1 MNNKFLLLLTATAI
15 ATIPAYSQA
24 KNVILFIG
32 DGAGI
37 SSLNAA
43 SISGYGLPQALY
55 IQKMQHLALADT
67 STAKEWVTD
76 AAASASAWATGKK
89 GRNGVMSM
97 SPDAEKD
104 IRDGEIYKTVM
115 EYAMEQDLS
124 TGIISNDGVAGAAVS
139 AFYAHHNNRGKA
151 GEIFQQA
158 LNAKFGKGPN
168 VIIGSGR
175 KQITDQTTA
184 LGHNLAADIKARGYA
199 YLDSMASLAEFDKNN
214 DRVIALFDDNQFNF
228 NTAVQQA
235 VARLSKNPKGFLLIA
250 HSDCHTGK
258 TRTSLQRLIDFDKAV
273 AATGEQMKSD
283 TLILFT
289 ADHSYDLRI
298 KGEALTE
305 TSKASDHSA
314 ITMAGAQGDQ
324 ALAVPSTPVALRLG
338 TLHLWGFQY
347 AMLDTGKISSS
358 NGTAI
363 AGAIGYSLVRDLS
376 LTVNYRAGL
385 VKLGTLGRE

>member
-1 MNNKFLLLLTATAI
+1 MKSKALLITLAALSAAM
-15 ATIPAYSQA
+15 PAFPQA
-24 KNVILFIG
+24 KNVIVFIG

-43 SISGYGLPQALY
+43 SIYGYGKPQALY
-55 IQKMQHLALADT
+55 IQKMPHLALADT

-76 AAASASAWATGKK
+76 AAASASAWATGHK

-97 SPDAEKD
+97 SPDAERD
-104 IRDGEIYKTVM
+104 VRDGEIYKTVM
-115 EYAMEQDLS
+115 EFAMEQGLS
-124 TGIISNDGVAGAAVS
+124 TGVISNDGVAGAAVS

-158 LNAKFGKGPN
+158 LHPKFGKGPD

-175 KQITDQTTA
+175 KQITDQTAA
-184 LGHNLAADIKARGYA
+184 LGHNLAADIKASGHV
-199 YLDSMASLAEFDKNN
+199 YLDSMAALAELDKSN
-214 DRVIALFDDNQFNF
+214 DRVIALFDDAQFDF
-228 NTAVQQA
+228 NAAVQQA

-258 TRTSLQRLIDFDKAV
+258 TRTSLSRLVELDKAV
-273 AATGEQMKSD
+273 AVAGEQLKNN

-305 TSKASDHSA
+305 TSKASDHTK
-314 ITMAGAQGDQ
+314 ITSIVSLEDEHTAEEVPLLAMGPGSERINGFMSNTDVFRILMGNFGWNAVMARQ
-324 ALAVPSTPVALRLG
+324 
-338 TLHLWGFQY
+338 
-347 AMLDTGKISSS
+347 
-358 NGTAI
+358 
-363 AGAIGYSLVRDLS
+363 
-376 LTVNYRAGL
+376 
-385 VKLGTLGRE
+385 